1 MNHQKKSVVTII
13 GGGLAGCEAA
23 FQLAIRDI
31 KVHLYEM
38 RPVVTTFA
46 HQTDLL
52 AELVC
57 SNSFRS
63 DDAMNNAVGLLHWE
77 LRQLNS
83 LIMRAA
89 DANAVPAG
97 SALGIERHGFAEMI
111 TQTIT
116 NHPNI
121 TLFREEVTALPDSNT
136 PTIIATGPLTS
147 AKLMQGIETLSGK
160 NKLAFFDAIAPIVT
174 AESLDF
180 KIIWRQSRYDK
191 GSDYLNCPMN
201 QAQYQAF
208 HQALLDADYT
218 EFKEWEGT
226 PYFEGCLPIEVM
238 AQRGV
243 DTLRFGPMKPVG
255 LTNPHSEARPYAV
268 VQLRQE
274 NKYGTLYN
282 MVGFQTKMTYGAQK
296 QVLRMIP
303 GLENAEFAR
312 LGGIHRNGFIHS
324 PELLNSRLQMI
335 DAPHLQFAGQI
346 TGVEGY
352 VESTAMGLMAAL
364 YHYAAISESHL
375 PDIPLTTAHG
385 ALIGYISGQTAHD
398 SGKFQPM
405 NCNYGLMPPPNIDL
419 ADIESP
425 DNANKKP
432 QKLPKK
438 LKGKDRKLA
447 MSQRAM
453 SDLQQWQKLINIG

>member
-1 MNHQKKSVVTII
+1 MNHQKESVVTII

-23 FQLAIRDI
+23 YQLAILNV

-38 RPVVTTFA
+38 RPVVSTFA

-63 DDAMNNAVGLLHWE
+63 DDAMSSAVGLLHWE

-89 DANAVPAG
+89 DANQVPAG
-97 SALGIERHGFAEMI
+97 SALGIERNGFAEMI
-111 TQTIT
+111 TQTI
-116 NHPNI
+116 NEHPNI
-121 TLFREEVTALPDSNT
+121 TLFREEVTALPDKNT

-147 AKLMQGIETLSGK
+147 SKLMQEIEKLSGK
-160 NKLAFFDAIAPIVT
+160 NKLSFFDAIAPIIN
-174 AESLDF
+174 AESLDTD
-180 KIIWRQSRYDK
+180 IIWRQSRYDK

-201 QAQYQAF
+201 QEQYLAF

-255 LTNPHSEARPYAV
+255 LTNPNSEKPPYAV

-303 GLENAEFAR
+303 GLQNAEFAR

-364 YHYAAISESHL
+364 YHHATINGSPL

-405 NCNYGLMPPPNIDL
+405 NCNYGLMPPPV
-419 ADIESP
+419 IESVGEGGE
-425 DNANKKP
+425 KP
-432 QKLPKK
+432 QKKPKK
-438 LKGKDRKLA
+438 LKGIERKQA

-453 SDLQQWQKLINIG
+453 NDFENWLNG

>member
-1 MNHQKKSVVTII
+1 MRHQKESIVTII

-23 FQLAIRDI
+23 YQLAIRDV

-46 HQTDLL
+46 HRTDLL

-63 DDAMNNAVGLLHWE
+63 DDPLNNAVGLLHWE

-83 LIMRAA
+83 LVMRAA
-89 DANAVPAG
+89 DEHQVPAG
-97 SALGIERHGFAEMI
+97 SALGIERQGFAEMI
-111 TQTIT
+111 TDTIS

-147 AKLMQGIETLSGK
+147 NKLMQEIETLSGK
-160 NKLAFFDAIAPIVT
+160 DKLAFFDAIAPIVT

-180 KIIWRQSRYDK
+180 DIIWRQSRYDK

-201 QAQYQAF
+201 QVQYLAF
-208 HQALLDADYT
+208 HQALLDAEYT
-218 EFKEWEGT
+218 EFKQWEGT

-255 LTNPHSEARPYAV
+255 LTNPNSETPPYAV

>member
-1 MNHQKKSVVTII
+1 MRHQKESIVTII

-23 FQLAIRDI
+23 YQLAIRNV

-38 RPVVTTFA
+38 RPIVTTFA

-63 DDAMNNAVGLLHWE
+63 DDALTNAVGLLHWE

-89 DANAVPAG
+89 DTHQVPAG
-97 SALGIERHGFAEMI
+97 SALGIERQGFAEMI
-111 TQTIT
+111 TDTIS

-121 TLFREEVTALPDSNT
+121 IVFREEVTALPDIDT

-147 AKLMQGIETLSGK
+147 FTLMQEIETLSGK
-160 NKLAFFDAIAPIVT
+160 DKLAFFDAIAPIVT

-180 KIIWRQSRYDK
+180 DIIWRQSRYDK

-201 QAQYQAF
+201 QEQYLVF

-255 LTNPHSEARPYAV
+255 LTNPNSEAPPYAV

-303 GLENAEFAR
+303 GLQNAEFAR

-335 DAPHLQFAGQI
+335 NAPHLQFAGQI

-364 YHYAAISESHL
+364 YHYAAISETHL

-405 NCNYGLMPPPNIDL
+405 NCNYGLMPPPDKESPH
-419 ADIESP
+419 IESP
-425 DNANKKP
+425 PDGSKK
-432 QKLPKK
+432 PKK
-438 LKGKDRKLA
+438 LKGKDRKQA

-453 SDLQQWQKLINIG
+453 SDLQQWLEYLPPKA